1 MKISG
6 AYWRGDSKNQ
16 MLQRIYGTAWLSKED
31 LDDYLLKI
39 EEAEKRDHRK
49 IGAFQNLFHFREE
62 SPGMIFW
69 HPKGYKIWQIIENYM
84 RNIYIENGYQEI
96 KCPQILD
103 INLWKQSGHWDN
115 FSENMFVTGDDEKQF
130 ALKPMNCPGHVQVY
144 KSELRSYKDLT
155 Y

>member
-1 MKISG
+1 MAIK
-6 AYWRGDSKNQ
+6 R
-16 MLQRIYGTAWLSKED
+16 D

-96 KCPQILD
+96 KCPQIL
-103 INLWKQSGHWDN
+103 
-115 FSENMFVTGDDEKQF
+115 T
-130 ALKPMNCPGHVQVY
+130 
-144 KSELRSYKDLT
+144 
-155 Y
+155 

>member
-1 MKISG
+1 MERRFKKSNV
-6 AYWRGDSKNQ
+6 AKN
-16 MLQRIYGTAWLSKED
+16 IYGTAWLSKAD

-84 RNIYIENGYQEI
+84 HETYTLKMVI
-96 KCPQILD
+96 K
-103 INLWKQSGHWDN
+103 K
-115 FSENMFVTGDDEKQF
+115 
-130 ALKPMNCPGHVQVY
+130 
-144 KSELRSYKDLT
+144 
-155 Y
+155 